1 MPQHML
7 DEFDSVFVGKVNF
20 FVYNKL
26 VADSRS
32 VCEWA
37 FVNVFISLKNKR
49 SIAKRIAHMK
59 DKALSE

>member
-7 DEFDSVFVGKVNF
+7 DKFDSVFVGMVNF

-26 VADSRS
+26 VADSTS
-32 VCEWA
+32 VCDCV

-49 SIAKRIAHMK
+49 SIAKRIAHTK
-59 DKALSE
+59 DRALSE